1 MMNDKISFESCTSF
15 NPPPKR
21 FRKEQLNLL
30 APSRFT
36 IHPRQTPS
44 FPFLFHFRRL
54 IFLIVSFTPH
64 SIRNRPAAII
74 ISTFLYLSSPKK
86 ITRTFDFHRPLP
98 RIVLKI

>member
-1 MMNDKISFESCTSF
+1 MTNDKISFESCTSF

-21 FRKEQLNLL
+21 SRKEQLNLL

-54 IFLIVSFTPH
+54 IFLIVSFNSKSACCYNYLNLPLF
-64 SIRNRPAAII
+64 II
-74 ISTFLYLSSPKK
+74 TKKLFSPSSSS
-86 ITRTFDFHRPLP
+86 HRP
-98 RIVLKI
+98 

>member
-1 MMNDKISFESCTSF
+1 MTNDKISFESCPSF

-21 FRKEQLNLL
+21 SRKEQLKLL

-64 SIRNRPAAII
+64 SIRNRSII
-74 ISTFLYLSSPKK
+74 ISTFLYLSSPKNY
-86 ITRTFDFHRPLP
+86 FHRPLP